1 MNKQIN
7 DTMVMPDQTTS
18 ENSHQIKNKHIK
30 MISPS
35 NITLMKKRTVLF
47 QNYGIHHIWYMIQW
61 ILVYVWKQ
69 FETQKLSKNN
79 KYTGQS
85 INFEHYFIAITLLL
99 LNINY

>member
-18 ENSHQIKNKHIK
+18 ENSHQIKKKHIK

-35 NITLMKKRTVLF
+35 NITL
-47 QNYGIHHIWYMIQW
+47 
-61 ILVYVWKQ
+61 
-69 FETQKLSKNN
+69 
-79 KYTGQS
+79 
-85 INFEHYFIAITLLL
+85 LL